1 MIRSTT
7 PASRRFLSRRCIG
20 SSSSFNSIPLCAL
33 QLQPRQNIVQVHGC
47 STMPSASAV
56 AVVRSLHEPNHYRRS
71 HRTFLSSTVNSSIIL
86 PSVSTPHYP
95 GNLQNN
101 NAWLRR
107 NSSAAMCGLGLGST
121 RWLSS
126 NSFKHSPPN
135 ARISTLESF
144 LRDKNKLTH
153 SPIIRHFA
161 SNSKKAKGTSS
172 EPNNKFAD
180 YSTMKTLKEL
190 HNYVKTHLS
199 MDIWTINILL
209 LAFIIGPAVWNSMKN
224 STHTDD
230 DIPVDDPV
238 EHSVK
243 ILMDS
248 IRNTNQPGETQSSSS
263 SSSSFN
269 VNKKVSITS
278 PEEDAKRIL
287 TDLLASENIRT
298 TASRIASSVIQSPPF
313 QNACVVLVKNIWSD
327 LANDPETT
335 AQLTTLVTTVL
346 QNEKMYAAVKALVL
360 QLVNDEEVYRELTK
374 LVVKVGGE
382 QEVLDATQK
391 LLTESAHKTLNDP
404 NVLDHS
410 MEFATEVVGDDVVQR
425 TGGEAL
431 RNTVGY
437 AVQLSGSV
445 GQYVSSFVVHK
456 YNIERVCQNLT
467 ITPSMLFAGVL
478 C

>member
-1 MIRSTT
+1 
-7 PASRRFLSRRCIG
+7 
-20 SSSSFNSIPLCAL
+20 
-33 QLQPRQNIVQVHGC
+33 
-47 STMPSASAV
+47 
-56 AVVRSLHEPNHYRRS
+56 
-71 HRTFLSSTVNSSIIL
+71 
-86 PSVSTPHYP
+86 
-95 GNLQNN
+95 
-101 NAWLRR
+101 
-107 NSSAAMCGLGLGST
+107 
-121 RWLSS
+121 
-126 NSFKHSPPN
+126 
-135 ARISTLESF
+135 
-144 LRDKNKLTH
+144 
-153 SPIIRHFA
+153 
-161 SNSKKAKGTSS
+161 
-172 EPNNKFAD
+172 
-180 YSTMKTLKEL
+180 MKTLKEL